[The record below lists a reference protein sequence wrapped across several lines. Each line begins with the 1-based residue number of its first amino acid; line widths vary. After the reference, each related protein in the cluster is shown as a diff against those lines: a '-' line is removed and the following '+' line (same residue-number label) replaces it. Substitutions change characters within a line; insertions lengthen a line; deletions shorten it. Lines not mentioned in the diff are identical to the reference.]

1 MHESTTKNGAVLYR
15 LRAAVVD
22 GRPVIGLV
30 MKDGRDPARP
40 IFTCISGVEDFEA
53 LAADLLRAVADARL
67 MALMESRRRSP
78 QAGREARP

>member
-22 GRPVIGLV
+22 GRPVIALALAKG
-30 MKDGRDPARP
+30 GDPSKS
-40 IFTCISGVEDFEA
+40 IFSCRGGVEDFEA

-78 QAGREARP
+78 RAGREARP